1 MGETCLCL
9 ASPHCV
15 VDGSHMMTVTPE
27 AQGLSDVG
35 QVDGVGIHGHHTPV
49 QGGYGEAEHSN
60 VRPDV

>member
-1 MGETCLCL
+1 
-9 ASPHCV
+9 
-15 VDGSHMMTVTPE
+15 MMTVTSE

-60 VRPDV
+60 VRPYVWQISWC